1 MPQAAQLFRAL
12 IAAQQ
17 HAGGFAGPDD
27 ITAHRFGVG
36 VRSVNHPAG
45 SVRLQPG
52 DHLFQLKPPAAHLAA
67 NIARQLLA
75 GGRCHRQGVFNLRS
89 IKLLAQRPRVAGS
102 AHHQHLAVA
111 HST

>member
-27 ITAHRFGVG
+27 IAAHRFGVG
-36 VRSVNHPAG
+36 VRSIDHPAG
-45 SVRLQPG
+45 PVSLQPG
-52 DHLFQLKPPAAHLAA
+52 DHLLQLETPAAHLAA
-67 NIARQLLA
+67 NVSRQLLA
-75 GGRCHRQGVFNLRS
+75 GGRRHRQGVFNLRRV
-89 IKLLAQRPRVAGS
+89 KLLAQRPRVAGS